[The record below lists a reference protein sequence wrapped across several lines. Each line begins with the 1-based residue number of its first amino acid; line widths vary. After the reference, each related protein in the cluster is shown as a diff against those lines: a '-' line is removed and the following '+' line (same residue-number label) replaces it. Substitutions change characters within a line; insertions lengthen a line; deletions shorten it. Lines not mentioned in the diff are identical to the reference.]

1 MTTRAPSRI
10 RLILAYSP
18 AIPAMLGEPPPTQA
32 DLHFRIAGFPVRVH
46 PFFWVISLLLG
57 LNAFDGEPLGTL
69 LAVAVV
75 FVSILIHELGH
86 AVFQRKFGGNPR
98 IVLHGFGGLAIC
110 DNCDRS
116 PRSQIIISLAG
127 PFAGFLFAAATIA
140 VLAIAS
146 GYIHFAPAWSNYAW
160 AEALDPEFADRLLGI
175 PLLVGRLWFQPFA
188 SPAVYNVFNMLL
200 WINIFWGLMN
210 LLPVYPLDGGRVSRE
225 LLTLGGDPQQGVI
238 KSLQIS
244 IGVAAVV
251 AVWSLISIGF
261 LAAIMFGFLAYNNY
275 QTLQAY
281 SGRGPGYGW

>member
-1 MTTRAPSRI
+1 
-10 RLILAYSP
+10 
-18 AIPAMLGEPPPTQA
+18 MLGEPPPTQA

-46 PFFWVISLLLG
+46 PFFWLISLLLG
-57 LNAFDGEPLGTL
+57 LNAFEGEPTGTL

-86 AVFQRKFGGNPR
+86 TVLQRKFGGYPR

-127 PFAGFLFAAATIA
+127 PFAGFLLAAVTLLFLA
-140 VLAIAS
+140 VAS
-146 GYIHFAPAWSNYAW
+146 GYLHFAPMWGNESW
-160 AEALDPEFADRLLGI
+160 ADGLDRSLKAELVGL
-175 PLLVGRLWFQPFA
+175 PLLVGTLWFREFESQ
-188 SPAVYNVFNMLL
+188 AVNQVVFLLL

-210 LLPVYPLDGGRVSRE
+210 LLPVYPLDGGRVARE
-225 LLTLGGDPQQGVI
+225 LLTLGSNPQQGVI

-244 IGVAAVV
+244 IGVAALV
-251 AVWSLISIGF
+251 AVWGLFAVGF
-261 LAAIMFGFLAYNNY
+261 FMAIMFGFLAYNNY

-281 SGRGPGYGW
+281 TGRGPGYGWQ